1 MWFDIVQ
8 QLSVS
13 LPSNPKIL
21 DIGCGTGT
29 LTSMLTNIGE
39 VTGMDLSVDMLAIA
53 TQKSN
58 QVQWLEG
65 DMTDF
70 NLNLSFDLITIFCD
84 SLNYLPETNDVTQTF
99 ANIFNHLSDDGI
111 FILMYIHHTKWK
123 HYLIIRII

>member
-1 MWFDIVQ
+1 
-8 QLSVS
+8 
-13 LPSNPKIL
+13 
-21 DIGCGTGT
+21 
-29 LTSMLTNIGE
+29 
-39 VTGMDLSVDMLAIA
+39 
-53 TQKSN
+53 
-58 QVQWLEG
+58 
-65 DMTDF
+65 MTDF